1 MKLKN
6 RLKNLFTRDL
16 STRQE
21 RKIPAWV
28 VPLAVFIL
36 IAVFVIFL
44 APRLFR
50 PAAPEDYVEPEGG
63 TIFNEGHAVVIV
75 PQAALYPE
83 PDHRKERVAS
93 ALYNEPVQV
102 LSEGNGIYWEVAL
115 PDGSHGYMKAEEL
128 SRDMEPIEPYRAY
141 YKAMVLGRSKRVYT
155 HARSGELMLEVPT
168 GTIFYCDYQG
178 ADLLRVKLPNEQRGW
193 VSTDQLWVL
202 PATEPFEVPEADART
217 RFLSSMMAF
226 FGAQRLPQQM
236 TVNGADMAGAITVAA
251 KLNGVDLPRQ
261 LDAQAQLGERVVL
274 SVDPETE
281 LPRLD
286 NLQPGDLIYFVAAD
300 DPATITDAACVME
313 GNIVLMNQVNSS
325 TLSLW
330 DLEADEDRR
339 RRIGF
344 VRRHFATE
352 RAAAPAA
359 TTTQEE

>member
-1 MKLKN
+1 MKLKTFF
-6 RLKNLFTRDL
+6 KNLFNRDL

-28 VPLAVFIL
+28 MPLVVLIL
-36 IAVFVIFL
+36 IAVFVIVL

-50 PAAPEDYVEPEGG
+50 PAAPEDYIEPEGG
-63 TIFNEGHAVVIV
+63 TIFNEGHALVIV
-75 PQAALYPE
+75 PQAAVYPE

-115 PDGSHGYMKAEEL
+115 TDGSHGYMEATNL

-141 YKAMVLGRSKRVYT
+141 FKAMVLGRTKRVYT
-155 HARSGELMLEVPT
+155 HARSGELMLEAPT
-168 GTIFYCDYQG
+168 GTIFYCDYKG
-178 ADLLRVKLPNEQRGW
+178 ANLLRVKLPNDRRGW

-202 PATEPFEVPEADART
+202 PANEPFEVPEDEARS

-236 TVNGADMAGAITVAA
+236 TVDGADMAGAIAVAA

-261 LDAQAQLGERVVL
+261 LDAQAQLGERVDLV
-274 SVDPETE
+274 VDPETE

-300 DPATITDAACVME
+300 DPARITDAACVME

-339 RRIGF
+339 KRIGF
-344 VRRHFATE
+344 VRRHFATDQRVE
-352 RAAAPAA
+352 PV
-359 TTTQEE
+359 TTTTETD